1 MLILPLQA
9 VVVQKKEQ
17 TLPLSSFKLATLL
30 KPWHRC
36 PVNSL
41 QFKTLTINCS
51 NHYNGIWIYCT
62 IDDNVSSNSFHDIT
76 KEINNGGLKFT
87 QTGILKSKAIIQKE
101 LQITSIDQSCWA
113 RLSFSLM
120 RIYGIKLY
128 WFPCGGN
135 SKGQK
140 VDVITTPLNKGD
152 TFVTNCPL
160 SMDCKPQFISA
171 KERERALLP
180 IGKAGVCNVILSHS
194 QSYTRTKYILVS
206 QL

>member
-1 MLILPLQA
+1 
-9 VVVQKKEQ
+9 
-17 TLPLSSFKLATLL
+17 
-30 KPWHRC
+30 
-36 PVNSL
+36 
-41 QFKTLTINCS
+41 
-51 NHYNGIWIYCT
+51 
-62 IDDNVSSNSFHDIT
+62 
-76 KEINNGGLKFT
+76 
-87 QTGILKSKAIIQKE
+87 
-101 LQITSIDQSCWA
+101 
-113 RLSFSLM
+113 M